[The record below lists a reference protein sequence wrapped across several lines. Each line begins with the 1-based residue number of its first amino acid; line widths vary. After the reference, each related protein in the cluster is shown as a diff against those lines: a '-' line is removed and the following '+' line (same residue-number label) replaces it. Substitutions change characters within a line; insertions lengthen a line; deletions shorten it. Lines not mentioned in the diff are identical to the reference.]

1 MADTDDQ
8 EAPPPVV
15 NIECPMCHAKIPPTR
30 TTMLS
35 GRRLCL
41 DCANSWFDDED
52 DGEKS
57 D

>member
-1 MADTDDQ
+1 MAETEDRDK
-8 EAPPPVV
+8 PPAVV
-15 NIECPMCHAKIPPTR
+15 LVECPMCHGKVPLTR

-52 DGEKS
+52 EGEKS
-57 D
+57 E